1 MMVAQN
7 NKYKKEKIMK
17 NISSKKLALTVVIA
31 LAFIFVN
38 CKDDESN
45 PAAPPEQDSNLIGT
59 WELLEAYVPSMNI
72 TVNAQDLGISVT
84 ASFLENSNFEFS
96 TTDSSGTEIE
106 SGTWSTSN
114 GSLTLK
120 SDDGTDEVI
129 PYTID
134 GNVGILKST
143 YEIQPGF
150 EVPAD
155 FKFIKQ

>member
-1 MMVAQN
+1 M
-7 NKYKKEKIMK
+7 
-17 NISSKKLALTVVIA
+17 SSLNIA
-31 LAFIFVN
+31 L
-38 CKDDESN
+38 C
-45 PAAPPEQDSNLIGT
+45 
-59 WELLEAYVPSMNI
+59 
-72 TVNAQDLGISVT
+72 
-84 ASFLENSNFEFS
+84 
-96 TTDSSGTEIE
+96 SGTEID

-120 SDDGTDEVI
+120 NNDGTEEVI